1 MSTQSCFHADLQFS
15 LLNMIKKFNNFD
27 KGEKMQVITVKTAG
41 NAFVF
46 GTRPF
51 ITVSRQIFPVLF
63 RAFRSLTRQFRYKQS
78 VYNRLTRLPTNC
90 GRCSLSIFTHL
101 KISITCSLLTRSR
114 WIANVKYVPVLCAP
128 LLWKRKQDINKNN
141 HGYCV
146 TYSNRPDRIAKLA
159 EHWASLP
166 GFPPWPRILF
176 SLPSDSTNITVQTI
190 SQLRRLVVIV
200 VLVQCGTYLQ

>member
-1 MSTQSCFHADLQFS
+1 M
-15 LLNMIKKFNNFD
+15 
-27 KGEKMQVITVKTAG
+27 
-41 NAFVF
+41 
-46 GTRPF
+46 
-51 ITVSRQIFPVLF
+51 
-63 RAFRSLTRQFRYKQS
+63 
-78 VYNRLTRLPTNC
+78 YNRLTRLPTNC

-166 GFPPWPRILF
+166 GFPPLATHIIQFAQWQHKHNCTNNFVAQKARRHSSISSVWHIPAVNYYRAISWTLLSLFHAGQQIHHVIMVFRDTMLWPVSELHVSDHLF
-176 SLPSDSTNITVQTI
+176 SDCSFLHVCGKNYQITRH
-190 SQLRRLVVIV
+190 L
-200 VLVQCGTYLQ
+200 